1 MNEAQT
7 KHDLITP
14 ALQKAFAG
22 ELTNKTV
29 AI

>member
-14 ALQKAFAG
+14 ALQAAG
-22 ELTNKTV
+22 WDVVEGSNFV
-29 AI
+29 